1 MQLVRPEAQVAHLDR
16 DQLLHTAFC
25 GGGQVYTIFISVR
38 SHIASVRCLCEGL
51 GALIA
56 YLRGGRD
63 LRAGRNLWSGR
74 RVAEFGSN
82 PVSSGLP
89 LVPFRN
95 KKFKEC
101 RNIRENGA
109 EGQNR
114 TADTMIFSHVLYRL
128 SYLGTP
134 LRLTQ

>member
-1 MQLVRPEAQVAHLDR
+1 MVTPGGSRSGLKLPLGRLYKIRPCSSSADV
-16 DQLLHTAFC
+16 
-25 GGGQVYTIFISVR
+25 
-38 SHIASVRCLCEGL
+38 
-51 GALIA
+51 IA

-63 LRAGRNLWSGR
+63 LRADRNLWSGR

-128 SYLGTP
+128 SYLGLFCSAEQYRT
-134 LRLTQ
+134 